1 MIEQLVP
8 ERNWWERV
16 YTKEDIYEFHK
27 YEKGVQRT
35 EAEKFSNIAQATMIE
50 LKNNIFTEVSQA
62 NYNIP
67 TNIKSYFQPFVEKIT
82 SVRAI
87 TSKPFNPKVMAFTFL
102 YLQNINQKIFYS
114 RNAALE
120 CFKMIQA
127 IENKIK
133 NNLRL
138 NAFETQI
145 RDFMKDTGMNSE
157 NLVRYFVFY
166 KNTFKEINL

>member
-1 MIEQLVP
+1 MIEELVP

-16 YTKEDIYEFHK
+16 YAKEDIYEFHK

-35 EAEKFSNIAQATMIE
+35 EAEKFSNIAQSTMIN
-50 LKNNIFTEVSQA
+50 LKNTVFTEVSVA
-62 NYNIP
+62 NYNTP
-67 TNIKSYFQPFVEKIT
+67 KNIKSYFQPFVEKIT
-82 SVRAI
+82 SVSAI

-102 YLQNINQKIFYS
+102 YLHNINNEIFYS
-114 RNAALE
+114 HKGALE

-138 NAFETQI
+138 NSFETQI

-166 KNTFKEINL
+166 KNRFKHINL

>member
-16 YTKEDIYEFHK
+16 YTKEDIFEFHK

-50 LKNNIFTEVSQA
+50 LTSNFFNDIEQG
-62 NYNIP
+62 NYTVP
-67 TNIKSYFQPFVEKIT
+67 THTKSYRQPFVEKIT
-82 SVRAI
+82 SVNAI
-87 TSKPFNPKVMAFTFL
+87 TNKPFNPKVMAFTFL
-102 YLQNINQKIFYS
+102 YLVNINQEIFYS
-114 RNAALE
+114 HRSALE

-138 NAFETQI
+138 NSFETQI
-145 RDFMKDTGMNSE
+145 KDFMKDTGMNSE

-166 KNTFKEINL
+166 KNRFKHINL